1 MKKLIAILTI
11 ICLFGMPVVISEEI
25 EITEVPEEET
35 FSGDIELDFDGEIE
49 QNISEDVV
57 VLDLPES
64 LLTGDEEA
72 PEAKANNIPNA
83 QGVFISE
90 ETFPD
95 PSFCTYIRFHCDKD
109 EDRYLSVS
117 EIAAVV
123 EMDVRNLE
131 IESLEGIEFFSEIE
145 VLLCENNAIRALDL
159 RSNTKLTDLRC
170 DDNRLSSLN
179 ISNSPKLT
187 TLFCRNNQLTV
198 LDIRNNPLLDW
209 FYCSGNSL
217 QELDLSNN
225 PILAEAVREYGPMLR
240 EVDQDSLY
248 YIHPEAHDDT
258 DGPIG
263 FDRNIRV
270 YANGQ
275 LLYNPD
281 KPIQRTV
288 KPVTLGAGETDSN
301 LLFYKGEAAY
311 DTPYWLRVLSMDGKM
326 TYESSDSRI
335 VEVNNNKGTVK
346 GIKTGKATIKVTSSK
361 GVVVTCKVT
370 VKKAPSSISL
380 SKSKM
385 TLMKGRKKD
394 IKVRLSSGS
403 ACRELKWSS
412 SNPDV
417 AEYDDYYGSICAYA
431 PGKAII
437 TVKTHNGKKATC
449 KVTVTPPEPTTLTL
463 NVTGLYLNVGETF
476 QIVPEIDEGTTTTFT
491 YSTRNKKVATVSS
504 KGLVKGIKKG
514 STKISVKTKNGLKKS
529 FEVQVGNAGTYKS
542 GTSGVRVYASPSDA
556 FYHTKNSC
564 SKIVGGVVGAT
575 LETALNYGKKPC
587 PECATS
593 AMRTVYVGKDGN
605 YYHYSQKHAGTGAK
619 KGTLAVALALGY
631 DPCKT
636 CVTHSE

>member
-11 ICLFGMPVVISEEI
+11 ICLFGMPVAISEEI
-25 EITEVPEEET
+25 EIAEVQEEEA
-35 FSGDIELDFDGEIE
+35 FLGDIELDFDGEIG
-49 QNISEDVV
+49 QNLSEDVV
-57 VLDLPES
+57 VLDLPET

-95 PSFCTYIRFHCDKD
+95 PSFYTYIRFHCDKD

-123 EMDVRNLE
+123 EMNVRNLG

-159 RSNTKLTDLRC
+159 RNNTKLTDLRC

-179 ISNSPKLT
+179 ISNSPELT

-209 FYCSGNSL
+209 FSCWGNSL

-225 PILAEAVREYGPMLR
+225 PILANAVREYGPMLR
-240 EVDQDSLY
+240 EVDQDYMY
-248 YIHPEAHDDT
+248 YINPEARDDT

-301 LLFYKGEAAY
+301 LLFYKGEAVY

-412 SNPDV
+412 SNPHV
-417 AEYDDYYGSICAYA
+417 AEYNDYYGSICAYA

-437 TVKTHNGKKATC
+437 TVKTYNGKKATC
-449 KVTVTPPEPTTLTL
+449 KVTVTAPEPTAL
-463 NVTGLYLNVGETF
+463 NLNTTGLYLEVGKTF
-476 QIVPEIDEGTTTTFT
+476 QIVPTIDEGTSTTFT
-491 YSTRNKKVATVSS
+491 YTSKNKRIASVSK
-504 KGLVKGIKKG
+504 KGLVKGIKAG
-514 STKISVKTKNGLKKS
+514 TTKITVSTKNGLKKT
-529 FEVQVGNAGTYKS
+529 FEVQVGNKGTYKS
-542 GTSGVRVYASPSDA
+542 GTSGVRVYASLSDKY
-556 FYHTKNSC
+556 YHTKSNC
-564 SKIVGGVVGAT
+564 RQLVGTPNRVT

-587 PECATS
+587 SECASS
-593 AMRTVYVGKDGN
+593 ASKTVYVVKGGK
-605 YYHYSQKHAGTGAK
+605 YYHMLKSHAGSGAK
-619 KGTLAVALALGY
+619 KCTLAVALAYGY
-631 DPCKT
+631 DACPE
-636 CVTHSE
+636 CVG

>member
-1 MKKLIAILTI
+1 MKKLIAILAMMG
-11 ICLFGMPVVISEEI
+11 LMLMPLAISEEI
-25 EITEVPEEET
+25 EISDGTKVEDSSEE
-35 FSGDIELDFDGEIE
+35 IELNIDGEIE
-49 QNISEDVV
+49 
-57 VLDLPES
+57 ES
-64 LLTGDEEA
+64 LSGEIPVLELAEDLVIGDEETGESIA
-72 PEAKANNIPNA
+72 AEANAIPNTE
-83 QGVFISE
+83 GVAID
-90 ETFPD
+90 ETSFPD
-95 PSFCTYIRFHCDKD
+95 ENFRAYVLQQCDNDKD
-109 EDRYLSVS
+109 GYLSES
-117 EIAAVV
+117 EIAAVE
-123 EMDVRNLE
+123 EMYIGGSN
-131 IESLEGIEFFSEIE
+131 IESLVGIEHFSA
-145 VLLCENNAIRALDL
+145 LKKLTCAGNKLTALDL
-159 RSNTKLTDLRC
+159 RGNTMLVDLRC
-170 DDNRLSSLN
+170 DNNELTSLN
-179 ISNSPKLT
+179 ISNCPELA
-187 TLFCRNNQLTV
+187 TLFCDDNQLTV
-198 LDIRNNPLLDW
+198 LDIRGNPLLDW
-209 FYCSGNSL
+209 FSCGGNRL
-217 QELDLSNN
+217 KELDLSNN
-225 PILAEAVREYGPMLR
+225 PILANAVQTYGPLLWT
-240 EVDQDSLY
+240 EDQTSIY
-248 YIHPEAHDDT
+248 FIHQDTNDDT

-326 TYESSDSRI
+326 TYASSDSRI

-346 GIKTGKATIKVTSSK
+346 GIKTGKATIKATSSK

-385 TLMKGRKKD
+385 TLMKGRKKE

-417 AEYDDYYGSICAYA
+417 AEYEDYYGSICAYA

-449 KVTVTPPEPTTLTL
+449 KVTVTAPEPTTLTL

-476 QIVPEIDEGTTTTFT
+476 QIDPEIDEGATTTFT

-529 FEVQVGNAGTYKS
+529 FGVQVGNAGTYKS
-542 GTSGVRVYASPSDA
+542 GTSGVRVYASQSDA
-556 FYHTKNSC
+556 FYHTKSSC
-564 SKIVGGVVGAT
+564 SKIVGGVVRAT

-593 AMRTVYVGKDGN
+593 AMRTVYVGRDGK

-631 DPCKT
+631 DPCK
-636 CVTHSE
+636 HA